1 MKDSNLV
8 NLNSFMCSISRF
20 FRVGGRIYK
29 LLLLEEEK
37 YFIILFFNYF
47 VVKLLID
54 DVYRRELYVG
64 VEYIL
69 LVLR

>member
-1 MKDSNLV
+1 
-8 NLNSFMCSISRF
+8 MCLISYF
-20 FRVGGRIYK
+20 FCVGGRIYK

-47 VVKLLID
+47 VVKLLIE
-54 DVYRRELYVG
+54 DVYCCEFYVG

-69 LVLR
+69 LVLW